1 MTTKI
6 RGKKEQRQR
15 VQDPVCGMPVD
26 PKKSSMQLE
35 QGKEYYFC
43 SEDCRLR
50 FEENPEE
57 YISA

>member
-6 RGKKEQRQR
+6 RWKKEQRQKAR
-15 VQDPVCGMPVD
+15 DPVCGMQVD
-26 PKKSSMQLE
+26 PKGSPMQLE

-43 SEDCRLR
+43 SEDCRLK
-50 FEENPEE
+50 FEENPAE

>member
-6 RGKKEQRQR
+6 RGKKEQRQK
-15 VQDPVCGMPVD
+15 VQDPVCGMQVD
-26 PKKSSMQLE
+26 PKKAPMQLE

-50 FEENPEE
+50 FEENPAE

>member
-6 RGKKEQRQR
+6 RGKKELRHK
-15 VQDPVCGMPVD
+15 VQDPVCGMQVD
-26 PKKSSMQLE
+26 PKKSPMQLE
-35 QGKEYYFC
+35 QGQEYYFC

-50 FEENPEE
+50 FEENPTE